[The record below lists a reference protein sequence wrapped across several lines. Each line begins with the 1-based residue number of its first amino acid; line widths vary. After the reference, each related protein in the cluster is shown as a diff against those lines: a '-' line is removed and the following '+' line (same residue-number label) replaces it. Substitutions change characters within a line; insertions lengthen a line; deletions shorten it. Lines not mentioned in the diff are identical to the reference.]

1 MYIAKEVGA
10 PVFRLAV
17 LADLTQI
24 GALEQTEFGELA
36 YPYFAL
42 RQLFDLHGSHWVV
55 ADLDGA
61 VCGYAMVALGSRRCA
76 WVIGLAI
83 APHCRGRGYGRALL
97 DDALERCR
105 IAQVDEVF
113 LTVRPTDQLASNLY
127 KTAGFVRIGYEEHYF
142 GAGEPR
148 DVLVRRF
155 ARPPGAASIT
165 DPASD
170 IWRKP
175 GRRPEPSS

>member
-1 MYIAKEVGA
+1 MNIAKGVGA
-10 PVFRLAV
+10 PVFRSAI
-17 LADLTQI
+17 LADLGEIAT
-24 GALEQTEFGELA
+24 LEQTEFGELA

-42 RQLFDLHGSHWVV
+42 RQLFDLHGGHWVV

-61 VCGYAMVALGSRRCA
+61 FCGYAMVALGSPQCA

-83 APHCRGRGYGRALL
+83 APQCRGRGYGRALL

-105 IAQVDEVF
+105 IADVEDVF
-113 LTVRPTDQLASNLY
+113 LTVRPTDQPASNLY
-127 KTAGFVRIGYEEHYF
+127 KTAGFVWAAYEEHYF

-148 DVLVRRF
+148 DVLVRRIQH
-155 ARPPGAASIT
+155 RPAPPPIT

-170 IWRKP
+170 IWRKR
-175 GRRPEPSS
+175 GRRPD